1 MAVFILTY
9 ENSEWKNAWTHRR
22 PVCLYLPIWL
32 YRCHQHSQ
40 HPQVVPNHNITTAD
54 GQVLKAVGMGDAQ
67 IKLPNGGDKQSKV
80 VLKDAIYAHN
90 IAFMLILVSCLDIE
104 KYSVTF
110 SGGICTIKSMTGC
123 TIMMILCTN
132 GLYHIMAVKGSTSI
146 NYANVASIKM
156 TISEAHQK
164 LGHIMH
170 DVTKHTIYQG
180 HITGIQ
186 QDPDSKPEFC
196 KLCAKAK
203 LAWQPFLKRSQTHAT
218 EYGECIHWD
227 IWRPAAVKSLS
238 SNLYIAAWIEDAM
251 HETKLYF
258 QMSKSQTIQ
267 SYKQDKALIKMK
279 FGNCIKIMCS
289 DCGREFLS
297 NELKHHQ
304 DMGGHQERT
313 HRSQLTPQNGITE
326 YGMHMWALLI
336 PSGLLWSLRE
346 EAMKHATWIQD
357 CTPAC
362 MNDGKTLYK
371 MKNKEKL
378 HLADLPQQIM
388 WST

>member
-1 MAVFILTY
+1 
-9 ENSEWKNAWTHRR
+9 
-22 PVCLYLPIWL
+22 
-32 YRCHQHSQ
+32 
-40 HPQVVPNHNITTAD
+40 
-54 GQVLKAVGMGDAQ
+54 MGDAQ
-67 IKLPNGGDKQSKV
+67 IKLPNGRDKQSKV

-90 IAFMLILVSCLDIE
+90 IAFMLILVSCLDTA

-123 TIMMILCTN
+123 TIVMILCTN
-132 GLYHIMAVKGSTSI
+132 GLYHIMAVKGPTSI

-203 LAWQPFLKRSQTHAT
+203 LAWQPFLKKSQIHAT

-279 FGNCIKIMCS
+279 FGNCIKIMYS

-304 DMGGHQERT
+304 DMGGTKRE
-313 HRSQLTPQNGITE
+313 LTVHNSPPK
-326 YGMHMWALLI
+326 MA
-336 PSGLLWSLRE
+336 SLN
-346 EAMKHATWIQD
+346 MV
-357 CTPAC
+357 CTCEPC
-362 MNDGKTLYK
+362 
-371 MKNKEKL
+371 
-378 HLADLPQQIM
+378 
-388 WST
+388 